1 MGDRFSEL
9 NELTTIPLDL
19 DYIAVVD
26 TNAAP
31 DETKFIEVPLFLKK
45 SIRPIIVALTDEDTV
60 LPTASDSVPLVT
72 FRMPYKMKL
81 LEVRASLT
89 TAGTGAALVTVDI
102 HESGTTVLSVK
113 MTIDAT
119 EKTSTTATTDST
131 ISDDSLADDAEIE
144 VFLDLQDTDNVATGL
159 KVMLIGYEDI

>member
-9 NELTTIPLDL
+9 PELTTIPLDL
-19 DYIAVVD
+19 DYLALVD
-26 TNAAP
+26 TSGS
-31 DETKFIEVPLFLKK
+31 DETKFIKYPLFLKK
-45 SIRPIIVALTDEDTV
+45 STRPLIMALTDELTV
-60 LPTASDSVPLVT
+60 LPAASDSIPLLA

-102 HESGTTVLSVK
+102 HESGTTILSTK
-113 MTIDAT
+113 ITIDAT
-119 EKTSTTATTDST
+119 EKTSTTAVTDST

-144 VFLDLQDTDNVATGL
+144 VFLDLLDTDNVATGL